1 MMLLDATKEYPGSLK
16 FGIDEMGE
24 VDYTTDGEYV

>member
-1 MMLLDATKEYPGSLK
+1 MMPLDATKEYLGSLK